1 MVKIAQRYLEVDP
14 WRVVEK
20 GFHPKQSRVS
30 ESIFALANEY
40 MGVRG
45 YFEEGYGG
53 DQLIGSYFSGFYEE
67 APVNRQAAYKG
78 LIDRARFMV
87 NTVDWL
93 FTRIEVD
100 GEILIRPE
108 QNKGL
113 PKDP

>member
-1 MVKIAQRYLEVDP
+1 
-14 WRVVEK
+14 
-20 GFHPKQSRVS
+20 
-30 ESIFALANEY
+30 

-100 GEILIRPE
+100 GEILDLARSKIRDYERTLDFQSGILGPGVYLGDGQWKTVE
-108 QNKGL
+108 TKFPAFREHG
-113 PKDP
+113 PA